1 MTLKDKIAKARE
13 LRFKLKVLF
22 VILLDSIK
30 GWKEFVWDVELD
42 EQVCCSGR
50 STVYPC
56 GCMGTTHRE
65 QIEWQ
70 YLGNAQEHFED
81 PYTDPNPMVEIDEFL
96 KGLGEG

>member
-1 MTLKDKIAKARE
+1 MKIKELIAKARE

-70 YLGNAQEHFED
+70 YLGKAQEHFNKLNLE
-81 PYTDPNPMVEIDEFL
+81 PSEELTKEN
-96 KGLGEG
+96 K